1 MLWVSCGSCSSSK
14 LMEACALNLL
24 TQPFPFATQSRNW
37 WLFSCCCR
45 IRNWTRGR
53 LGSNSSCVRA
63 AAKVHRS
70 QVCSF
75 PAGFWF
81 VTATSSSSVS
91 FSPWEK
97 IQSIFHGGEA
107 RRGDGMMQRWGRIWQ
122 RSVSLAGCPLL
133 LPSSGSQGAPLF
145 SWQQKLV
152 VLTPFFVRW
161 TQHLMFLRQNNSRSL
176 SCWWEK
182 TNRQSDFFSS
192 LF

>member
-63 AAKVHRS
+63 ATKVHRS

-81 VTATSSSSVS
+81 VTATSSSSGK

-97 IQSIFHGGEA
+97 IQFIFHGSET
-107 RRGDGMMQRWGRIWQ
+107 RRGDGITQRWGRICL
-122 RSVSLAGCPLL
+122 SPPAAIICVTGSTSLFLAAEISSADSFLCILDSASNVLEAEQFQKPVLL
-133 LPSSGSQGAPLF
+133 MRKKP
-145 SWQQKLV
+145 
-152 VLTPFFVRW
+152 
-161 TQHLMFLRQNNSRSL
+161 
-176 SCWWEK
+176 
-182 TNRQSDFFSS
+182 QSDFFSS